1 MLSKFS
7 SPPENTFFVKALAE
21 VLTLSLQKTCCMVHN
36 IDLLWD
42 KNISKQVRVT
52 CTFPF
57 SCTFLNN
64 FVNLFSLLYDVI
76 NGMKKKDLV
85 NNIDNLEG
93 KVVAG
98 NDIESLFQQTSKT
111 FTECRSSRKS

>member
-1 MLSKFS
+1 M
-7 SPPENTFFVKALAE
+7 
-21 VLTLSLQKTCCMVHN
+21 
-36 IDLLWD
+36 
-42 KNISKQVRVT
+42 
-52 CTFPF
+52 
-57 SCTFLNN
+57 
-64 FVNLFSLLYDVI
+64 YDVI

-85 NNIDNLEG
+85 NHIDNLEG